1 MWIDPADA
9 FDVRV
14 GKQILVLQ
22 QGGAFRQEH
31 GGADEALF
39 RGIVE
44 FAVRFENA
52 FIDAAVVAS
61 GRKSRH
67 EACVGDGDETIDAFT
82 AQVAFQNIDGQ
93 MVAVRDGHDGHVVF

>member
-1 MWIDPADA
+1 MRIDPADA

-14 GKQILVLQ
+14 GKQILAFQ
-22 QGGAFRQEH
+22 QGGAFRQKH

-44 FAVRFENA
+44 FAVWFENA
-52 FIDAAVVAS
+52 FVDAAVVAS
-61 GRKSRH
+61 GRKSRY
-67 EACVGDGDETIDAFT
+67 EACIGDGDEAIDAFAT
-82 AQVAFQNIDGQ
+82 QVAFQDVDGQ